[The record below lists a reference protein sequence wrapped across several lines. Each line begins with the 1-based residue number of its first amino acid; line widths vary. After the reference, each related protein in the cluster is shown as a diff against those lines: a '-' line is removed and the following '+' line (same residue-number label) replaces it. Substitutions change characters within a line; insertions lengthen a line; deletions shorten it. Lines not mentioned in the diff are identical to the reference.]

1 MPQAFDV
8 QNPPFDR
15 LSHDE
20 ISTLR
25 AALDIGYFPPGDT
38 IIAAGQRSESLHV
51 VIKGRVEERDGD
63 TIESGLGPKDTFDA
77 RSLVHGPAGTSFV
90 AAEETLCYLLP
101 KAVVIDLIAKNPGF
115 AAFFYS
121 EISRK
126 LRSYDRRDREGVD
139 SALRAHVR
147 DVRYHAAIFVDGGLS
162 IQAAGQIMQDRNNNT
177 LFVRDGERVG
187 IVTGANLAKAFV
199 VDRKPLE
206 APVREVSHFEVVS
219 IGVDDF
225 VFAAVIAMTR
235 HNKRRLAVRSDGEYV
250 GVLEDIDIL
259 GLVAGNPQLIPG
271 QIEQARVP
279 ADLKSCALDIQS
291 QVERLHRQG
300 ARVEVIAEITSDL
313 NRRLFAKLFDMIAPV
328 SIRQHG
334 CLLVMGSEGRGEQ
347 TVRTDQDNG
356 LLLAQPVPEAD
367 LQAFRDA
374 FTAALESFGFPPCP
388 GDVMVRNPR
397 WSQPIDDFIKQVEGW
412 VRASDEEG
420 PMNLGIFFD
429 AVSVTGHH
437 ELLDCAKTEMIDL
450 MRGETAH
457 LARFARAIDL
467 FGGAS
472 AGVLTSIMASVG
484 VGSDEIDVKKAGT
497 FPIVH
502 GVRTL
507 AIDQGIR
514 EVSTARRIEVLAD
527 AGLFGADLGR
537 ELTSALGYFME
548 IRLRSQLAAMATGRR
563 ERESIVKLGELTTRD
578 RDLLRDALRVV
589 KRFREIVRNRYHLS
603 VF

>member
-20 ISTLR
+20 IGTLR

-147 DVRYHAAIFVDGGLS
+147 DVRYHAAIFVDGDLS

-279 ADLKSCALDIQS
+279 AELKSCALDIQS

-397 WSQPIDDFIKQVEGW
+397 WSQPIDDFLKQVEGW

-437 ELLDCAKTEMIDL
+437 ELLDRAKTEMIDL

-514 EVSTARRIEVLAD
+514 EVSTARRIEVLAE

>member
-25 AALDIGYFPPGDT
+25 AAIDIGYFPPGDT
-38 IIAAGQRSESLHV
+38 IIATGQRSESLHV

-77 RSLVHGPAGTSFV
+77 RSLVHGPAATSFV

-101 KAVVIDLIAKNPGF
+101 KAVVLDLIAKNPGF

-147 DVRYHAAIFVDGGLS
+147 DVRYHAAIFVDGATSLHD
-162 IQAAGQIMQDRNNNT
+162 AGQLMQDRNNNT

-199 VDRKPLE
+199 LDRKPLE
-206 APVREVSHFEVVS
+206 APVREVSHFEVAS
-219 IGVDDF
+219 IGADDF

-271 QIEQARVP
+271 QIEQARAP
-279 ADLKSCALDIQS
+279 AELKSCALDIQS

-313 NRRLFAKLFDMIAPV
+313 NRRLFAKLFDMIAPP

-356 LLLAQPVPEAD
+356 LLLAHPVPEAD

-374 FTAALESFGFPPCP
+374 FTNALESFGFPPCP

-397 WSQPIDDFIKQVEGW
+397 WSQPIDDFLKQVEGW
-412 VRASDEEG
+412 VRASDQEG

-437 ELLDCAKTEMIDL
+437 ELLDRAKTTMVEM

-467 FGGAS
+467 FAGAS
-472 AGVLTSIMASVG
+472 ASVLTSIMASVG

-514 EVSTARRIEVLAD
+514 EVSTARRIEVLAE

-563 ERESIVKLGELTTRD
+563 DRESIVKVGELTTRD